1 MTGEAHR
8 RRAHLTSVIRDHI
21 RALATTGVDAIVLD
35 GEATPFIDV
44 TAAGMLDQLTRDL
57 AARGVRLY
65 FAREIGQVRDI
76 LHHTDNGSALVIYP
90 DVDAAVTAA
99 QAHAQRPAE

>member
-1 MTGEAHR
+1 MVVAR
-8 RRAHLTSVIRDHI
+8 
-21 RALATTGVDAIVLD
+21 
-35 GEATPFIDV
+35 
-44 TAAGMLDQLTRDL
+44 AGMLDQLTREL

-65 FAREIGQVRDI
+65 FAREIGQVRDV

-99 QAHAQRPAE
+99 RTPPLSPDK